1 MKLVFTMILSIGVKA
16 FAALIEI
23 AIQMMLTNYVG
34 MAGYGDYTFFVS
46 IIEGSYYFLFAGSI
60 KINTFYLSVPT
71 LKLDRFKKTYIV
83 HYAAPVFM
91 VILAVLTVTK
101 GVYGFGTAI
110 ILLVYFLAY
119 DRSSIFFSRGFQLPA
134 LLGEYVIGRLTM
146 LIGLFVCLKMD
157 RVDGLILLGLYGIQ
171 FLAMLIWFVPFGKKL
186 QPGTEE
192 VEVPFKKIWDFQ
204 QSDIAYA
211 FVNYSPAIL
220 QYIFGGAFSAGF
232 TGIITLVK
240 KFLNF
245 ISGPMAKVFLPE
257 FSRLYLSGDKEQ
269 IHKSYLMIVKV
280 QMLFIGTIGAALIGF
295 PHLILRLFSTEL
307 EPYAGT
313 FMVISICLLLIAG
326 IGPIGGILQMSNQEH
341 KCSMNQWISIGI
353 MILIWFVMYQNPF
366 FALYGLCVQTVVE
379 NILHYYSVSKWFGKP
394 LLSLSSYILLW
405 VPVLLE
411 SIVVRIFDLQYS
423 FFALTV
429 SVAIV
434 GIWNLFFTL
443 RDPLVKEAV
452 TEGLRKLRR

>member
-71 LKLDRFKKTYIV
+71 LKLDGFKKTYIV

-157 RVDGLILLGLYGIQ
+157 RVDGLVLLGLYGIQ

-192 VEVPFKKIWDFQ
+192 VYE
-204 QSDIAYA
+204 
-211 FVNYSPAIL
+211 
-220 QYIFGGAFSAGF
+220 
-232 TGIITLVK
+232 
-240 KFLNF
+240 
-245 ISGPMAKVFLPE
+245 
-257 FSRLYLSGDKEQ
+257 
-269 IHKSYLMIVKV
+269 
-280 QMLFIGTIGAALIGF
+280 
-295 PHLILRLFSTEL
+295 
-307 EPYAGT
+307 
-313 FMVISICLLLIAG
+313 
-326 IGPIGGILQMSNQEH
+326 
-341 KCSMNQWISIGI
+341 
-353 MILIWFVMYQNPF
+353 
-366 FALYGLCVQTVVE
+366 
-379 NILHYYSVSKWFGKP
+379 
-394 LLSLSSYILLW
+394 
-405 VPVLLE
+405 
-411 SIVVRIFDLQYS
+411 
-423 FFALTV
+423 
-429 SVAIV
+429 
-434 GIWNLFFTL
+434 
-443 RDPLVKEAV
+443 
-452 TEGLRKLRR
+452 RKRTP